1 MLRNLT
7 NDERYLTI
15 LNAMQEEEKKGG
27 VAMCELLDKYW
38 NDGVATGM
46 EKGIRKGVRKGMRK
60 GMRKGRKEERE
71 NGLAA
76 MVAILKPLLPDLQA
90 VLDAIRQN
98 EHYANVTEAQV
109 RKYY

>member
-38 NDGVATGM
+38 NDGVATGRR
-46 EKGIRKGVRKGMRK
+46 E
-60 GMRKGRKEERE
+60 GRKEGRREERE

-76 MVAILKPLLPDLQA
+76 MVASLKFFLPDFQA

>member
-1 MLRNLT
+1 
-7 NDERYLTI
+7 
-15 LNAMQEEEKKGG
+15 
-27 VAMCELLDKYW
+27 MCELLDKYW
-38 NDGVATGM
+38 NDGVATGI
-46 EKGIRKGVRKGMRK
+46 EKGMRK
-60 GMRKGRKEERE
+60 GMRKGVRKGVRKGRIEERE

-76 MVAILKPLLPDLQA
+76 MVNTLKPLLPDFQA